1 MPTTEKWHIWLFIL
15 IIQKYY
21 TENKISYK
29 LTSLYEKRFYNTIP
43 DMRYMSIYR
52 TKKIYFFYF

>member
-43 DMRYMSIYR
+43 AMR
-52 TKKIYFFYF
+52 